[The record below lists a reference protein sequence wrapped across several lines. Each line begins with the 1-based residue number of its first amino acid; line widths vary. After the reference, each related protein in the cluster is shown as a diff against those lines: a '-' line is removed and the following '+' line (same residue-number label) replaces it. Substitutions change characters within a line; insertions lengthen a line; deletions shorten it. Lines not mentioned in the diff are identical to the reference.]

1 MQNFRKLF
9 PRKTSIIGMIHVDP
23 LPGSPRY
30 AAGSW
35 LHVLDKVK
43 HEANIYKKSNIVSI
57 NIE

>member
-1 MQNFRKLF
+1 
-9 PRKTSIIGMIHVDP
+9 MIHVDP